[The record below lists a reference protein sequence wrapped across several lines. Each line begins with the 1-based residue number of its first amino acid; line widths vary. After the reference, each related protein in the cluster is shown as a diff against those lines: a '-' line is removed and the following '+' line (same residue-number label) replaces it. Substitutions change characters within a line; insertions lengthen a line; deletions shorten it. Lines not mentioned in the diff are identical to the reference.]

1 MNRKLVY
8 FALLQLSIL
17 FGLIWFIAGNDRLFR
32 SAVPIEQRLVDRFAE
47 ADKPLVESLR
57 FVEKKRD

>member
-1 MNRKLVY
+1 MRWIYYLV
-8 FALLQLSIL
+8 ADPQ
-17 FGLIWFIAGNDRLFR
+17 GRQVAFR
-32 SAVPIEQRLVDRFAE
+32 FPVEQRLVDRFAE